1 VRNERPPD
9 QPPRRYGLA
18 YETYA
23 ATYPGHNPEV
33 VMMWSTED
41 TVAQAVEEASL
52 MTRELAILARAARLT
67 DPDPDAGAVEA
78 LARRALVTAERLAVL
93 AGEVTDPLADHF
105 TDAVGVSIALNGCS
119 LLAVERVLDCCPR
132 SIVPPVLLA
141 PAVEYALAASA
152 LAERAAALF
161 ADQNAVSSLRYGG
174 DEA

>member
-23 ATYPGHNPEV
+23 TTYRGTNPEV
-33 VMMWSTED
+33 VMMWTTED

-67 DPDPDAGAVEA
+67 DPDPDAGAVET

-93 AGEVTDPLADHF
+93 AGEVTDLADHF
-105 TDAVGVSIALNGCS
+105 TEAVGVALALNGCL

-132 SIVPPVLLA
+132 SIIPPVLLA